1 MLFSFIFIKQIS
13 KLGGFTSDGFTQ
25 MNVSE
30 EAVSFEV
37 ANDRAEAVV
46 IFKCLT
52 VNLLKPRITIQDED
66 GTFSDTPK
74 Q

>member
-13 KLGGFTSDGFTQ
+13 QFGGFTSDGFTQ
-25 MNVSE
+25 MNVAE

-46 IFKCLT
+46 ILERLT
-52 VNLLKPRITIQDED
+52 VDLFKPCITIQNED
-66 GTFSDTPK
+66 GTFSDAPK